1 MANMREDLATAM
13 AFMKAAVEKMSLRT
27 GEEGDQGVPQKAPGE
42 QAKPPLA
49 PEQPQ
54 VKTESDL
61 NVKTP
66 SPSTS
71 PLPPEQARPPRDG
84 PQAGGQHAPR
94 YAPASVERPA
104 FAATVS
110 SPSAAVKPPPTAAKA
125 PSAAAKAP
133 PAATIV
139 ASAANSPPATAIVA
153 AVANSPPA
161 TAIAAGAVKPPPA
174 TAIVA
179 AVTVLLDLYAAYPRS
194 TLVVDPGG

>member
-1 MANMREDLATAM
+1 MREDMANLREDMANMREDLATAM
-13 AFMKAAVEKMSLRT
+13 ALMKAAVEKMSLRT
-27 GEEGDQGVPQKAPGE
+27 GEEGDQGVPRKAPGE

-125 PSAAAKAP
+125 P

-161 TAIAAGAVKPPPA
+161 TAI
-174 TAIVA
+174 VA